1 MVKDNKKKI
10 LNNLK
15 TARGQLEGIIKMIED
30 EKYCIDISRQLL
42 AVQSIVKKSNFE
54 ILNNHIKGCVKTA
67 LESEEGKHK
76 VDEIFEIITT
86 YAK

>member
-1 MVKDNKKKI
+1 MVKDDKKK
-10 LNNLK
+10 
-15 TARGQLEGIIKMIED
+15 
-30 EKYCIDISRQLL
+30 
-42 AVQSIVKKSNFE
+42 